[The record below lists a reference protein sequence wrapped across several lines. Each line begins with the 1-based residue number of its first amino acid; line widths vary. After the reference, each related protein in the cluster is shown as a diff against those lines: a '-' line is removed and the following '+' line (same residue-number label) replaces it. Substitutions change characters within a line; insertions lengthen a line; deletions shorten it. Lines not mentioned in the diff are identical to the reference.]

1 MTLNFK
7 LIMKNFVFGFVL
19 TVLMSGISSW
29 AQEQDK
35 VLLTI
40 DGKPV
45 YLSEFNRILNKN
57 SQNQTEADIKESLD
71 LFVNFKLKVKAAE
84 SMGLDTTAQFIAEL
98 KRNRNEIARP
108 YLLDQTVN
116 EELLEEAYQRSLE
129 EIRSSHILV
138 AVSMDAPASD
148 TLRAYRKAMK
158 IVNRLKAG
166 EDFATVA
173 GEVSEDPSAQT
184 NGGDLGYYTVFQLVY
199 PFENAV
205 YNTPIGETTNPVRT
219 QFGYHIIKITDRR
232 PARGQFQLAVI
243 LKAIN
248 FAMTDDER
256 LDVKKEIDRID
267 TLVKQGEEFSALA
280 EKYSDDRSTGNR
292 GGLARWVGVGAFP
305 TELENMAFSMENIGD
320 ISSPIETKLG
330 WYIIKLMGKKN
341 TPPKEEVIAQMSRT
355 ISRDSRSAK
364 SRKEIAKKLKAEYNF
379 KLNKDNYEEFY
390 RLVDPSIF
398 GARWDPIIALQKN
411 GVLFTLGDMKVLQ
424 KEFAEFLTL
433 NMKQVSTTTIAEFVD
448 REFAKFSESRI
459 MQYEDSK
466 LDEKYPDFRNLYQ
479 EFHDGNLL
487 FEITDLMVWSK
498 ASKDTVGLLDFYE
511 NHKNNYLWGER
522 ADGYIIHCKSKS
534 NFDGF
539 SDAVYKKIDKNVKKN
554 LSQSELEDLISAV
567 INTEAGDSF
576 EITAGP
582 FAKGT
587 NRLLDEMKWKKGVL
601 SKSVEAESVLITWI
615 QDIRKPEPKKLSE
628 ARGQIT
634 ADYQDFLE
642 KKWVQAL
649 KQKYSV
655 IINKDVIETI
665 K

>member
-1 MTLNFK
+1 
-7 LIMKNFVFGFVL
+7 MKKFVFGFVL
-19 TVLMSGISSW
+19 IVLVSGLTSW

-45 YLSEFNRILNKN
+45 YLSEFSRILNKN
-57 SQNQTEADIKESLD
+57 SQNQTQADIKESLD
-71 LFVNFKLKVKAAE
+71 LFVNFKLKVREAE
-84 SMGLDTTAQFIAEL
+84 SMGLDTTAQFVTEL
-98 KRNRNEIARP
+98 KRNRAEIARP

-116 EELLEEAYQRSLE
+116 DELLEEAYQRSLE

-138 AVSMDAPASD
+138 AVTMDSPAAD
-148 TLRAYRKAMK
+148 TLRAYQKAMK

-173 GEVSEDPSAQT
+173 KEVSEDPSAQT
-184 NGGDLGYYTVFQLVY
+184 NGGDLGYFTVFQAVY
-199 PFENAV
+199 LFENAI
-205 YNTPIGETTNPVRT
+205 YNTPIGEISKPVRT
-219 QFGYHIIKITDRR
+219 QFGYHIIKITDKR

-243 LKAIN
+243 QKAYN

-267 TLVKQGEEFSALA
+267 ELIQQGDEFSELA
-280 EKYSDDRSTGNR
+280 KKYSDDRTTGNR
-292 GGLARWVGVGAFP
+292 GGITRWVGVGAFP
-305 TELENMAFSMENIGD
+305 TELEDAAFALENIGD
-320 ISSPIETKLG
+320 ITSPIETKMG
-330 WYIIKLMGKKN
+330 WYIIQLMGKKEN
-341 TPPKEEVIAQMSRT
+341 PPKEEVISQMTRT
-355 ISRDSRSAK
+355 IGRQARFAK

-379 KLNKDNYEEFY
+379 DLNKKNYEEFY

-398 GARWDPIIALQKN
+398 AARWDPIIALQKT
-411 GVLFTLGDMKVLQ
+411 GVLFTLGNMKVLQ

-433 NMKQVSTTTIAEFVD
+433 NMKQISATTIAEFVD
-448 REFAKFSESRI
+448 REFDKFAESRI

-498 ASKDTVGLLDFYE
+498 ASKDTIGLLDFHE

-522 ADGYIIHCKSKS
+522 ADGYIVHCKSKT

-539 SDAVYKKIDKNVKKN
+539 SNAIYNQIDKNVKKG
-554 LSQSELEDLISAV
+554 LSLSELEDLIATV
-567 INTEAGDSF
+567 IDPDAGDSF

-587 NRLLDEMKWKKGVL
+587 NRLIDEMKWKKGSL

-615 QDIRKPEPKKLSE
+615 QSIRKPEPKALSE

-642 KKWVQAL
+642 SQWVESL

>member
-1 MTLNFK
+1 MKKFILV
-7 LIMKNFVFGFVL
+7 LIIL
-19 TVLMSGISSW
+19 LSGITSR
-29 AQEQDK
+29 AQEHDK

-40 DGKPV
+40 DGEPV

-57 SQNQTEADIKESLD
+57 SQNQTEADIQESLD
-71 LFVNFKLKVKAAE
+71 LFVNFKLKVKEAE

-98 KRNRNEIARP
+98 KRNRDEIARP

-116 EELLEEAYQRSLE
+116 NELLEEAYQRSLE

-138 AVSMDAPASD
+138 AVAMDAPASD
-148 TLRAYRKAMK
+148 TLRAFQKAMK
-158 IVNRLKAG
+158 IANRLKAG
-166 EDFATVA
+166 EDFSTLAS
-173 GEVSEDPSAQT
+173 EVSEDPSAQT
-184 NGGDLGYYTVFQLVY
+184 NGGDLGFYTVFQLVY
-199 PFENAV
+199 PFENAI
-205 YNTPIGETTNPVRT
+205 YNTPVGEITKPVRT
-219 QFGYHIIKITDRR
+219 QFGYHIIKVTDRR
-232 PARGQFQLAVI
+232 PARGQYQLAVI
-243 LKAIN
+243 QKSLN
-248 FAMTDDER
+248 FAMTDEER

-267 TLVKQGEEFSALA
+267 KLVKEGKEFGELA
-280 EKYSDDRSTGNR
+280 KKYSDDRTTGNR
-292 GGLARWVGVGAFP
+292 GGITRWVGVGAFP
-305 TELENMAFSMENIGD
+305 PELEDAAFALENIGD
-320 ISSPIETKLG
+320 VSKPIETKMG
-330 WYIIKLMGKKN
+330 WYIIKLTGKKK

-364 SRKEIAKKLKAEYNF
+364 SRKEIVKRIKADYNYTLY
-379 KLNKDNYEEFY
+379 KEKYEEFY

-398 GARWDPIIALQKN
+398 SARWDPIIALQKT

-424 KEFAEFLTL
+424 KEFAQFLTL
-433 NMKQVSTTTIAEFVD
+433 NMKQTSTSTIAEFVD
-448 REFAKFSESRI
+448 REFDKFSESKI
-459 MQYEDSK
+459 MQYEESR

-498 ASKDTVGLLDFYE
+498 ASKDTIGLLDFYE
-511 NHKNNYLWGER
+511 NHKNDYLWGER
-522 ADGYIIHCKSKS
+522 ADGFIIQCKSKT

-539 SDAVYKKIDKNVKKN
+539 ADAVYNKIEKNAKKS
-554 LSQSELEDLISAV
+554 LSQSELEDLIATV
-567 INTEAGDSF
+567 INPDSGDSF

-587 NRLLDEMKWKKGVL
+587 NRLVDEMKWKKGSL
-601 SKSVEAESVLITWI
+601 SKSVEAESVLISWI
-615 QDIRKPEPKKLSE
+615 QSIRKPEAKKLSE

-642 KKWVQAL
+642 KQWVQSL

-655 IINKDVIETI
+655 IINKDVIAKT

>member
-1 MTLNFK
+1 
-7 LIMKNFVFGFVL
+7 MKNIVFGFVL
-19 TVLMSGISSW
+19 TVLLSGISSL
-29 AQEQDK
+29 AQEKDK

-40 DGKPV
+40 DSKPV

-57 SQNQTEADIKESLD
+57 SQNQTKADIQESLD
-71 LFVNFKLKVKAAE
+71 LFVNFKLKVMEAE
-84 SMGLDTTAQFIAEL
+84 RLGLDTTAQFVAEL
-98 KRNRNEIARP
+98 KRNRDEIAKP

-116 EELLEEAYQRSLE
+116 DQLLEEAYQRSLE

-138 AVSMDAPASD
+138 AVTMDAPASD
-148 TLRAYRKAMK
+148 TLRAYQKAMK
-158 IVNRLKAG
+158 VINRLNAG
-166 EDFATVA
+166 EDFAAVA
-173 GEVSEDPSAQT
+173 AEVSEDPSAQT
-184 NGGDLGYYTVFQLVY
+184 NGGDLGYFTVFQLVY
-199 PFENAV
+199 PFENAI
-205 YNTPIGETTNPVRT
+205 YNKPIGEITNPVRT

-243 LKAIN
+243 LKAYN
-248 FAMTDDER
+248 FAMTDEER

-267 TLVKQGEEFSALA
+267 QLVKQKENFSALA
-280 EKYSDDRSTGNR
+280 EKYSDDRATGNR
-292 GGLARWVGVGAFP
+292 GGLTRWVGVGAFP
-305 TELENMAFSMENIGD
+305 PKLEDIAFSLENIGD
-320 ISSPIETKLG
+320 ISKPIETKLG
-330 WYIIKLMGKKN
+330 WYIIKLMGKKE
-341 TPPKEEVIAQMSRT
+341 TPPKEEVIAQMART

-364 SRKEIAKKLKAEYNF
+364 SRKEIAKKLKVAYNF
-379 KLNKDNYEEFY
+379 KLNDKNYEEFY

-398 GARWDPIIALQKN
+398 AARWDPIIALQKT
-411 GVLFTLGDMKVLQ
+411 GVLFTLGDMRVLQ
-424 KEFAEFLTL
+424 KEFAEFLLL
-433 NMKQVSTTTIAEFVD
+433 NMKQISASTIAEFVD
-448 REFAKFSESRI
+448 REFTKFSEVKI

-511 NHKNNYLWGER
+511 NHKNNYLWEER
-522 ADGYIIHCKSKS
+522 ADGFIIQCKSKT

-539 SDAVYKKIDKNVKKN
+539 SNAVFEQVRKNVKKN
-554 LSQSELEDLISAV
+554 LNQSELEDLISALV
-567 INTEAGDSF
+567 NADSGDSF
-576 EITAGP
+576 EITTGP

-587 NRLLDEMKWKKGVL
+587 NRLVDEIKWKKGVI

-615 QDIRKPEPKKLSE
+615 QNIRKPETKKLSE

-642 KKWVQAL
+642 KQWVLSL

-655 IINKDVIETI
+655 IINKDVVETI
-665 K
+665 